1 MIDGLN
7 KISIIK
13 NRDLLFS
20 ICTIITSKSEYALM
34 KQSFVDHGFSDN
46 IEFLVA
52 DNTNGN
58 VFDAFTAINR
68 FLQEAAGRFIIIVH
82 QDVRCLDPID
92 KLISSLNKLESVDP
106 SWAVCGNAGARG
118 YRNFFY
124 YLNDNGRID
133 QSNNLPARVTSLDEN
148 LLIIKSEC
156 NLSVSADIK
165 DFHFYGTDICII
177 ADFLGYHCYVIE
189 FMVHHLSSGNIKKM
203 LELQPAFIEHYG
215 HKLRSRFIHTS
226 CTKFYLSNSVFKNKL
241 YNNPFIFFWLKAFTR
256 MSNFIKKLF

>member
-1 MIDGLN
+1 MIEGVN
-7 KISIIK
+7 NIAVTKK
-13 NRDLLFS
+13 RDLLFS

-34 KQSFVDHGFSDN
+34 KQSFIEHGFTQN
-46 IEFLVA
+46 TEFLIA

-68 FLQEAAGRFIIIVH
+68 FLQEASGQYIIIVH
-82 QDVRCLDPID
+82 QDVRCIDPVD
-92 KLISSLNKLESVDP
+92 KLTSSLNSLQSVDP
-106 SWAVCGNAGARG
+106 LWAVCGNAGARG

-133 QSNNLPARVTSLDEN
+133 QSKNLPARVTSLDEN
-148 LLIIKSEC
+148 LLIIKNGC
-156 NLSVSADIK
+156 NLSVSSDIK
-165 DFHFYGTDICII
+165 DFHFYGTDLCII

-203 LELQPAFIEHYG
+203 LELQPAFINKYG

-226 CTKFYLSNSVFKNKL
+226 CTKFYLSNSVLKNKI
-241 YNNPFIFFWLKAFTR
+241 YNNPFVFFWLKAFTR
-256 MSNFIKKLF
+256 LGNFINRLF

>member
-1 MIDGLN
+1 MIEGVN
-7 KISIIK
+7 NITITKK
-13 NRDLLFS
+13 RDLLFS
-20 ICTIITSKSEYALM
+20 VCTIITSNSEYDLM
-34 KQSFVDHGFSDN
+34 KQSFIEHGFTQN
-46 IEFLVA
+46 IEFLIA
-52 DNTNGN
+52 DNTHGN

-68 FLQEAAGRFIIIVH
+68 FLQEAQGQFIIIVH
-82 QDVRCLDPID
+82 QDVRCMDPVD

-106 SWAVCGNAGARG
+106 AWAVCGNAGAGG
-118 YRNFFY
+118 YRNFYY

-133 QSNNLPARVTSLDEN
+133 QSKNLPARVTSLDEN
-148 LLIIKSEC
+148 LLIIKNDC
-156 NLSVSADIK
+156 NLSVSSDIK

-203 LELQPAFIEHYG
+203 LALQPAFVTKYG

-226 CTKFYLSNSVFKNKL
+226 CTKFYLSNSVFKNRL

-256 MSNFIKKLF
+256 MGNFIKKSF